1 MPWQPVEP
9 TALSCSVLRGHI
21 RHPSQLFR
29 EKKSYKL
36 KFFNW
41 VCINIRLWRKKAT
54 SNNLKYIVCYLGG
67 FSWNCHIATYAASTT
82 FFIILHF
89 AFLREIACLLAVRLL
104 RNIDWNR
111 PYIYL
116 YITLNGKS
124 RDTCNNKLHLTIHQ
138 IVSKWIHYEFLK

>member
-1 MPWQPVEP
+1 
-9 TALSCSVLRGHI
+9 
-21 RHPSQLFR
+21 
-29 EKKSYKL
+29 
-36 KFFNW
+36 
-41 VCINIRLWRKKAT
+41 
-54 SNNLKYIVCYLGG
+54 
-67 FSWNCHIATYAASTT
+67 
-82 FFIILHF
+82 LHF
-89 AFLREIACLLAVRLL
+89 AFFCLAGNCVPVSCFRLL